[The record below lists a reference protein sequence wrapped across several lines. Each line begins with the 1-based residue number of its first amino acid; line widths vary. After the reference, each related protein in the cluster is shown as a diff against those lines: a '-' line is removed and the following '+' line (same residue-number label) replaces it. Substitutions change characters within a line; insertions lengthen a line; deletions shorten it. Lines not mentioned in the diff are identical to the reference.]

1 MIELT
6 DVTQHYGVRPVLRRI
21 DLQVR
26 KGELVVVLGPN
37 GMGKSTLLG
46 VMGGAL
52 SPQHGTVS
60 IQGMTRR
67 GSVEDELAIRRMAV
81 YLPDRP
87 WLPGNRT
94 GREFLLGVGRL
105 YDIAE
110 ARLIAHVPRLLELFE
125 LDQKADAPIRG
136 YSAGQQK
143 KVALCSALVAETPVM
158 ILDEPFSG
166 GLDPSGLLALKRVL
180 RHLVDRRGV
189 TVVLSSPVPE
199 LIEEIA
205 DRILIL
211 KDGEILAFDSLDG
224 LQRLTGTRGNLGKVL
239 EHLIF
244 PDTTRNLSHYFEDY
258 AG

>member
-1 MIELT
+1 MIDLI
-6 DVTQHYGVRPVLRRI
+6 DVSQHYGVRPVLKNVTMT
-21 DLQVR
+21 VR
-26 KGELVVVLGPN
+26 KGELIVVLGPN

-46 VMGGAL
+46 VMGGVL
-52 SPQHGTVS
+52 TPQHGTVS
-60 IQGMTRR
+60 IDGLFRR
-67 GSVEDELAIRRMAV
+67 QSVEDELEIRRRAL

-105 YDIAE
+105 YDIPDS
-110 ARLIAHVPRLLELFE
+110 RLIEHVPRLLELFE
-125 LDQKADAPIRG
+125 LSANADAPIRG

-143 KVALCSALVAETPVM
+143 KVALCSALVAETPVL

-180 RHLVDRRGV
+180 RHLVDRRQV

-205 DRILIL
+205 DRILVL
-211 KDGEILAFDSLDG
+211 KDGMILALDTLDG
-224 LQRLTGTRGNLGKVL
+224 LQRMTGTRGNLGQVL

-244 PDTTRNLSHYFEDY
+244 PETTRNLEHYFEDY
-258 AG
+258 PG

>member
-6 DVTQHYGVRPVLRRI
+6 DVTQHYGVRPVLKRI
-21 DLQVR
+21 NLDVR

-52 SPQHGTVS
+52 APQEGVVA
-60 IQGMTRR
+60 IDGLVRR
-67 GSVEDELAIRRMAV
+67 HSVAEEMAIRRLAV

-105 YDIAE
+105 YDIPDAH
-110 ARLIAHVPRLLELFE
+110 LIEHVPRLLELFE
-125 LDQKADAPIRG
+125 LSEKADSPIRG

-189 TVVLSSPVPE
+189 TIVLSSPVPE

-211 KDGEILAFDSLDG
+211 KEGEILAFDTLDG
-224 LQRLTGTRGNLGKVL
+224 LQRRTGTRGNLGKVL

-244 PDTTRNLSHYFEDY
+244 PDTTRNLAHYFEDY
-258 AG
+258 PG

>member
-1 MIELT
+1 MIDLI
-6 DVTQHYGVRPVLRRI
+6 DVTQHYGVRPILKDITLSVHH
-21 DLQVR
+21 
-26 KGELVVVLGPN
+26 GELVVVLGPN

-46 VMGGAL
+46 VMGGVL
-52 SPQHGTVS
+52 TPQHGSVVIDKLS
-60 IQGMTRR
+60 RR
-67 GSVEDELAIRRMAV
+67 HSVQEETEIRRRAV

-105 YDIAE
+105 YDIPD
-110 ARLIAHVPRLLELFE
+110 ARLLEHVPRLLELFE
-125 LDQKADAPIRG
+125 LMPQADAPIRG

-143 KVALCSALVAETPVM
+143 KVALCSALVAETPVL

-180 RHLVDRRGV
+180 RHLVDKRGV

-199 LIEEIA
+199 LVEEIA

-211 KDGEILAFDSLDG
+211 KDGAILAFDTLDG
-224 LQRLTGTRGNLGKVL
+224 LQRMTGTRGNLGHVL

-244 PDTTRNLSHYFEDY
+244 PETTRNLAQYFEDY
-258 AG
+258 PA

>member
-1 MIELT
+1 MIELS
-6 DVTQHYGVRPVLRRI
+6 DVTQHYGVRPVLKHI
-21 DLQVR
+21 NLSVR

-52 SPQHGTVS
+52 APQSGRVAVDG
-60 IQGMTRR
+60 IVRR
-67 GSVEDELAIRRMAV
+67 NSVDDELAIRRMAV

-105 YDIAE
+105 YDIPDAH
-110 ARLIAHVPRLLELFE
+110 LIEHVPRLLELFE
-125 LDQKADAPIRG
+125 LIEKADSPIRG

-143 KVALCSALVAETPVM
+143 KVALCSALVSETPVM

-180 RHLVDRRGV
+180 RHLVDKRGV
-189 TVVLSSPVPE
+189 TIVLSSPVPE

-211 KDGEILAFDSLDG
+211 KDGEILAFDTLDG
-224 LQRLTGTRGNLGKVL
+224 LQRMTGTRGNLGKVL
-239 EHLIF
+239 EQLIF
-244 PDTTRNLSHYFEDY
+244 PDTTRNLANYFEDY
-258 AG
+258 PG

>member
-1 MIELT
+1 MIDLI
-6 DVTQHYGVRPVLRRI
+6 DVTQHYGVRPVLKNVTMH
-21 DLQVR
+21 VR
-26 KGELVVVLGPN
+26 QGEIVVVLGPN

-46 VMGGAL
+46 VMGGVL
-52 SPQHGTVS
+52 SPQRGEVA
-60 IQGMTRR
+60 INNLVRR
-67 GSVEDELAIRRMAV
+67 SSVQAELEIRRQAV
-81 YLPDRP
+81 YLPDRC

-105 YDIAE
+105 YEIPE
-110 ARLIAHVPRLLELFE
+110 ARLLEHVPRLLDLFE
-125 LDQKADAPIRG
+125 LRSNADSPVRG

-180 RHLVDRRGV
+180 RHLVDRRKV

-199 LIEEIA
+199 LVEEIA

-211 KDGEILAFDSLDG
+211 KDGAILALDSLDG
-224 LQRLTGTRGNLGKVL
+224 LQRMTGTRGNLGNVL

-244 PDTTRNLSHYFEDY
+244 PDTTRNLEHYFEEY
-258 AG
+258 EE

>member
-6 DVTQHYGVRPVLRRI
+6 GVTQHYGVRPVLRGI
-21 DLQVR
+21 DLRVGR
-26 KGELVVVLGPN
+26 GELVVVLGPN

-52 SPQHGTVS
+52 APQVGKVR
-60 IQGMTRR
+60 IDGLMRR
-67 GSVEDELAIRRMAV
+67 GSVEDELEIRRRAV

-105 YDIAE
+105 YEIPDD
-110 ARLIAHVPRLLELFE
+110 RLFEHVPRLLGLFE
-125 LDQKADAPIRG
+125 LTGQADSPIRG

-143 KVALCSALVAETPVM
+143 KVALCSALVAETPVL

-166 GLDPSGLLALKRVL
+166 GLDPSGLMALKKVL
-180 RHLVDRRGV
+180 RHLVDRRGA

-199 LIEEIA
+199 LIAEIA

-211 KDGEILAFDSLDG
+211 KEGEILAFDTLDG
-224 LQRLTGTRGNLGKVL
+224 LQRLAGTRGNLGQVL

-244 PDTTRNLSHYFEDY
+244 PETTRNLALYFEDY
-258 AG
+258 AT

>member
-1 MIELT
+1 MIDLI
-6 DVTQHYGVRPVLRRI
+6 DVSQHYGVRPVLKDI
-21 DLQVR
+21 TMSVQ

-46 VMGGAL
+46 VMGGVLA
-52 SPQHGTVS
+52 PQRGTVV
-60 IQGMTRR
+60 IDKLVRR
-67 GSVEDELAIRRMAV
+67 HSVEEELEIRRRAL

-105 YDIAE
+105 YDIPDN
-110 ARLIAHVPRLLELFE
+110 RLIEHVPRLLGLFD
-125 LDQKADAPIRG
+125 LSDNADAPIRG

-143 KVALCSALVAETPVM
+143 KVALCSALVAETPVL

-180 RHLVDRRGV
+180 RHLVDKRQV
-189 TVVLSSPVPE
+189 TVILSSPVPE

-205 DRILIL
+205 DRILVL
-211 KDGEILAFDSLDG
+211 KDGMILAYDNLDG
-224 LQRLTGTRGNLGKVL
+224 LQRMTGTRGNLGQVL

-244 PDTTRNLSHYFEDY
+244 PDTTRNLAHYFEDY
-258 AG
+258 PG

>member
-6 DVTQHYGVRPVLRRI
+6 DVTQHYGVRPVLRR
-21 DLQVR
+21 LSLVVR

-46 VMGGAL
+46 VMGGVL
-52 SPQHGTVS
+52 SPQLGTVA
-60 IQGMTRR
+60 IDGLVRR
-67 GSVEDELAIRRMAV
+67 RSVDEELEIRRRAV

-105 YDIAE
+105 YGLSD
-110 ARLIAHVPRLLELFE
+110 ARLLEHVPRLLELFE
-125 LDQKADAPIRG
+125 LAEKADSPIRG

-143 KVALCSALVAETPVM
+143 KVALCSALVAETPVL

-166 GLDPSGLLALKRVL
+166 GLDPSGLMALKRVL

-189 TVVLSSPVPE
+189 TVILSSPVPE
-199 LIEEIA
+199 LIAEIA

-211 KDGEILAFDSLDG
+211 KEGEILAFDTLDG
-224 LQRLTGTRGNLGKVL
+224 LQRMTGMRGNLDKVL

-244 PDTTRNLSHYFEDY
+244 PETTRNLASYLEDY